1 LGDTRLL
8 SDEIQEIQRR
18 ELQRK
23 PKKKKKKRPKFKTI
37 SIRVPSSLHRKL
49 KKRAVSV
56 GCSVSSLVKNWI
68 NDRLEGVVY
77 TESYRQTATVSKT
90 VQHEK
95 KFTTKVKKAPANY
108 HAPPYF
114 EELKKVMAQR
124 KKRKVKS

>member
-1 LGDTRLL
+1 M
-8 SDEIQEIQRR
+8 QRMAKER
-18 ELQRK
+18 ARK
-23 PKKKKKKRPKFKTI
+23 RPKKKRKKRSKFKTI